1 MASVTYEHVYKRFD
15 EVEAVNNMSLEIE
28 DKEFLVLVG
37 PSGSGKT
44 TALRLLAG
52 LEEISEGKI
61 LIGDRVVNDVAPKD
75 RDIAMVFQSYALYPH
90 MSVYDNMAFGLKLR
104 KTPKAEIK
112 ARVKNAAE
120 ILRIGE
126 LLDRKPR
133 QLSGGQRQ
141 RVAVGRAI
149 VREPSVFLLDEPLPN
164 LDAKLRVQTRAEIT
178 KLHQQLATT
187 FVYVT
192 HDQVEAMTMA
202 TRIAVIWRGLMQQVD
217 TPQTLYDKPSNVF
230 VAGFIGSPAMNF
242 FDAKVERS
250 NGNLIIDSEAFN
262 AVIPKTKASKYEEYV
277 GKRVIFG
284 IRPEDIH
291 DPSFTPADI
300 QTSLVEA
307 RVDVTELM
315 GSEIYLHLKAKGDT
329 FVGRVDP
336 RTYMR
341 AGNDVQVAFN
351 MDNIHLFESEGD
363 QATIM

>member
-1 MASVTYEHVYKRFD
+1 
-15 EVEAVNNMSLEIE
+15 
-28 DKEFLVLVG
+28 
-37 PSGSGKT
+37 
-44 TALRLLAG
+44 
-52 LEEISEGKI
+52 
-61 LIGDRVVNDVAPKD
+61 
-75 RDIAMVFQSYALYPH
+75 
-90 MSVYDNMAFGLKLR
+90 
-104 KTPKAEIK
+104 
-112 ARVKNAAE
+112 
-120 ILRIGE
+120 
-126 LLDRKPR
+126 
-133 QLSGGQRQ
+133 
-141 RVAVGRAI
+141 
-149 VREPSVFLLDEPLPN
+149 
-164 LDAKLRVQTRAEIT
+164 
-178 KLHQQLATT
+178 
-187 FVYVT
+187 
-192 HDQVEAMTMA
+192 MA

-262 AVIPKTKASKYEEYV
+262 AVIPKTIASKYEKYA